1 MPPDTMPKYPPPDLS
16 VVIPLYNAQE
26 YVGQAIESVLSQGG
40 NNCEIIIIDDASDDG
55 SRSVATQYS
64 KHDNRVRLLCLPE
77 NIGPGPSRNIGIKSA
92 RGRYVRFLDA
102 DDYYPADSLM
112 RFLLFA
118 ENNGAD
124 IAAGNILSSDAME
137 GSTYPKDASTWIQQE
152 GCSHLS
158 NNPAFWVPLHHHR
171 YIYRRDFLAANSIDY
186 PSLRRGQDPVM
197 LAKALL
203 NTTQIYHVP
212 DPVYVHRTF
221 SRRGLSDFVALKDI
235 VKHFSLVLDLY
246 GDHGYRYLGCL
257 HLFNRIN
264 LLCRMGVYNLNS
276 DQRIEIMDNISA
288 LFSKIQWAD
297 LKQNYSPYDVR
308 LARKVL
314 IGFILASVKLVR
326 RPEPSRLLLLAFFR
340 ILRHIRRYARAIS

>member
-1 MPPDTMPKYPPPDLS
+1 MSIYPPPDLS
-16 VVIPLYNAQE
+16 VVIPLYNAQK

-40 NNCEIIIIDDASDDG
+40 NNCEIIIVDDASDDD
-55 SRSVATQYS
+55 SRNVVSRYS
-64 KHDNRVRLLCLPE
+64 KHDDRVRLLCLPE
-77 NIGPGPSRNIGIKSA
+77 NIGPGPSRNIGMTSA

-112 RFLLFA
+112 RLLLFA

-124 IAAGNILSSDAME
+124 IAAGNILSSDAMT
-137 GSTYPKDASTWIQQE
+137 GNTCPKDASTWIQQE
-152 GCSHLS
+152 GYSDLRD
-158 NNPAFWVPLHHHR
+158 NPAFWVPLHHHR
-171 YIYRRDFLAANSIDY
+171 YIYRRDFLAANGVDY
-186 PSLRRGQDPVM
+186 PALRRGEDPIM

-203 NTTQIYHVP
+203 TSTQIYHIP

-221 SRRGLSDFVALKDI
+221 SRKPLSDFVALKDI
-235 VKHFSLVLDLY
+235 VNHFWLVLDLY

-276 DQRIEIMDNISA
+276 DQRIEIMDSISA

-297 LKQNYSPYDVR
+297 LKRSYSPYDVR

-314 IGFILASVKLVR
+314 IGFILASVKFVP
-326 RPEPSRLLLLAFFR
+326 RPEISRLLLLAFFR
-340 ILRHIRRYARAIS
+340 VLRHVRRYQRAIS